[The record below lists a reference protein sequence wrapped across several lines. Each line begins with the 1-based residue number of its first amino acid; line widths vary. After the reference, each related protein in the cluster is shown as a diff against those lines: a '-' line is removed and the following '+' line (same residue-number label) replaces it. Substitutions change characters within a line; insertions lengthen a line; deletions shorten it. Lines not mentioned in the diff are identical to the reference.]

1 MLESLSTLKYTS
13 LLSAAY
19 QGSLKL
25 QIARTASYEDQ
36 MSGLPQTTSSIN
48 PFLRLKLQ
56 QLESNICYYKTY
68 VDGVT
73 GLHKDNVISAE
84 DYRQETNLAKE
95 IVDIKSLKR
104 LIIMLG
110 NKPIAEDMHDSIW
123 SSHKSLEETLT
134 AIISHRLDNFAVLDM
149 NPFITMRKSA
159 QEAVELGQ
167 VAMIPADGCW
177 ALIVT
182 HASFMDIPLD
192 SRCSPGGIGH
202 SLALEFHRNGLRV
215 FATARDRNTLSDLNQ
230 RGIETL
236 SLEVDQDQSVLA
248 CRDEVVS
255 LLGEKGL
262 DYLVNNAGQNYTVPA
277 LDVDIDEARKTF
289 ETNFFG
295 VIRMCKAF
303 APLLI
308 KAQGTIVQIG
318 SIAGIIPY
326 VFGSV
331 YNASKAALHS
341 FSDTLRA
348 ELAPFGVQV
357 TTIITGGVKSRIA
370 RLERVLPPNS
380 LYLPISDDYAR
391 RVTHSQSG
399 AMPNEIYARK
409 VVTQI
414 LYGAAPWRWI
424 WPWSKGPGRMKW
436 IWEGN
441 KAKVVYLLSAGW
453 TWVGFFQMIL
463 SRMFNL
469 WKLRRAFLEERK
481 RGRR

>member
-149 NPFITMRKSA
+149 NPCTPRPVKA
-159 QEAVELGQ
+159 QVYYQ
-167 VAMIPADGCW
+167 VGRQGMICA
-177 ALIVT
+177 T
-182 HASFMDIPLD
+182 
-192 SRCSPGGIGH
+192 CSPGGIGH

-380 LYLPISDDYAR
+380 LYLPINDDYAR